1 MKEITDNCQTQSEA
15 KAENASNTLIVCGLS
30 VGALGAGAAFL
41 SGAVCPLCLVA
52 TPALLGG
59 GIVMKLKERY
69 KKERL

>member
-1 MKEITDNCQTQSEA
+1 MKEITDNCQTQSEE

-30 VGALGAGAAFL
+30 VGALGAGAALL

-59 GIVMKLKERY
+59 GIVMKLKEKY
-69 KKERL
+69 KKEKL

>member
-1 MKEITDNCQTQSEA
+1 MKEITDNRQTQSEA

-59 GIVMKLKERY
+59 GIVLKLKEKY
-69 KKERL
+69 KKDKL